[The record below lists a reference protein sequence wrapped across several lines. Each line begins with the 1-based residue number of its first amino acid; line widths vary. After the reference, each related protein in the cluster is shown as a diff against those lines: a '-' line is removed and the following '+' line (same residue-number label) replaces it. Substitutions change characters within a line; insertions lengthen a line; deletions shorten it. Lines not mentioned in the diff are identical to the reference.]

1 MIRLLALLILAP
13 IQAAAVTLDMPGN
26 ATLVVEEVSGLD
38 SYAMP
43 TAAWTPTG
51 LPVLTGTGEVRQQ
64 AWRIDAAGLTT
75 LQLLQPLRDQLTQA
89 GFEVLF
95 TCTDDACG
103 GFDFRFAT
111 PVLPAPAMHVDLG
124 DYRFIATQRSVD
136 GTVELLSLLASRSSS
151 AGFIQIIR
159 VGAANGATVAAA
171 DAPEVRAVRAEVAT
185 ITGDLAQSLEDQ
197 GRFILSGL
205 VFETGSAQLGD
216 AIFGSLQ
223 DLADYL
229 IANPDRTV
237 ALVGHTDF
245 VGSLDGNI
253 ALSKRRAGS
262 VLERLVTTYDIP
274 RRQLDAQGMGYLSP
288 VASNLTEEG
297 REVNRRVEVIITSTQ

>member
-1 MIRLLALLILAP
+1 
-13 IQAAAVTLDMPGN
+13 
-26 ATLVVEEVSGLD
+26 
-38 SYAMP
+38 
-43 TAAWTPTG
+43 
-51 LPVLTGTGEVRQQ
+51 
-64 AWRIDAAGLTT
+64 
-75 LQLLQPLRDQLTQA
+75 
-89 GFEVLF
+89 
-95 TCTDDACG
+95 
-103 GFDFRFAT
+103 
-111 PVLPAPAMHVDLG
+111 MHVDLG

-171 DAPEVRAVRAEVAT
+171 DAPEVRGVRAEVAT

-223 DLADYL
+223 YLADYL

-274 RRQLDAQGMGYLSP
+274 RHQLDAQGMGYLSP

-297 REVNRRVEVIITSTQ
+297 REANRRVEVIITSNQ

>member
-1 MIRLLALLILAP
+1 
-13 IQAAAVTLDMPGN
+13 
-26 ATLVVEEVSGLD
+26 
-38 SYAMP
+38 
-43 TAAWTPTG
+43 
-51 LPVLTGTGEVRQQ
+51 
-64 AWRIDAAGLTT
+64 
-75 LQLLQPLRDQLTQA
+75 
-89 GFEVLF
+89 
-95 TCTDDACG
+95 
-103 GFDFRFAT
+103 
-111 PVLPAPAMHVDLG
+111 
-124 DYRFIATQRSVD
+124 
-136 GTVELLSLLASRSSS
+136 
-151 AGFIQIIR
+151 
-159 VGAANGATVAAA
+159 
-171 DAPEVRAVRAEVAT
+171 VAT

-205 VFETGSAQLGD
+205 VFETGSAQLGN

-274 RRQLDAQGMGYLSP
+274 RHQLDAQGMGYLSP

-297 REVNRRVEVIITSTQ
+297 RETNRRVEVIITSTQ